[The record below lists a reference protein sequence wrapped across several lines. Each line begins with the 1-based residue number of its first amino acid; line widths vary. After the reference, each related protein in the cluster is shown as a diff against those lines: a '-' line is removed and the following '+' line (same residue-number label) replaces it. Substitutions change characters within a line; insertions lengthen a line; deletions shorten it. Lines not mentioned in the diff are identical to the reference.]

1 MNKSYLINLNK
12 TIKDALFRLEKNR
25 QKCLIVVDKNQKFFG
40 TLTDGDVRRAI
51 LINSNVHNSIKS
63 YVKKKPIVIKEADY
77 KKLSASDVDK
87 LLKKHSKSKIDLIP
101 VINEKRKVIHLI
113 DSETKKTQL
122 DKISLVVMA
131 GGKGVRLKPFTD
143 IFPKPLIPVNN
154 IPAAEQIINSFREN
168 GVNKIFFSVNFKKD
182 LIKSYFKDKP
192 YKINYIEEKKSLG
205 TVGSLFNLKK
215 HINSDFFLSNC
226 DTILNINLKDFFDYH
241 KKNNFF
247 ISIVVATKNFKLPYG
262 SCELDKRGLLKK
274 ITEKP
279 NTNYLVNTGLY
290 LMNSKITKF
299 VKKNSPMDMDQLIKI
314 LKNKNKKIGVYPIS
328 ESNWFDVGEWSEY
341 NKLIFNKR

>member
-1 MNKSYLINLNK
+1 MNQSYLINLNR
-12 TIKDALFRLEKNR
+12 TIKDALFRLEKNK
-25 QKCLIVVDKNQKFFG
+25 QKCLIVVDKNQKFYG

-51 LINSNVHNSIKS
+51 LNNSNVHNTIKS
-63 YVKKKPIVIKEADY
+63 YVKKKPVVIREVDY
-77 KKLSASDVDK
+77 KKLSSNDIDK
-87 LLKKHSKSKIDLIP
+87 LFKKFKNSKIDLIP
-101 VINEKRKVIHLI
+101 VINEKKRVIHLI
-113 DSETKKTQL
+113 DSEAKKTQL
-122 DKISLVVMA
+122 NKIPLVLMA

-154 IPAAEQIINSFREN
+154 IPAAEQIVNSFREN

-205 TVGSLFNLKK
+205 TVGSLSNLKQV
-215 HINSDFFLSNC
+215 NSDFFVSNC
-226 DTILNINLKDFFDYH
+226 DTILNINHKDFFDYH
-241 KKNNFF
+241 KRNNFF
-247 ISIVVATKNFKLPYG
+247 ISIVVATKDFKLPYG

-290 LMNSKITKF
+290 LMNSNVIKF
-299 VKKNSPMDMDQLIKI
+299 IKKNSFMNMDQLIKI
-314 LKNKNKKIGVYPIS
+314 LKNKKKKIGVYPIS
-328 ESNWFDVGEWSEY
+328 ENNWYDVGEWSEY
-341 NKLIFNKR
+341 NKLIFNKQ

>member
-1 MNKSYLINLNK
+1 MNQSYLINLNR
-12 TIKDALFRLEKNR
+12 TIKDALFRLEKNK
-25 QKCLIVVDKNQKFFG
+25 QKCLIVVDKNQKFYG

-51 LINSNVHNSIKS
+51 LNNSNVHNTIKS
-63 YVKKKPIVIKEADY
+63 YVKKKPVVIREVDY
-77 KKLSASDVDK
+77 KKLSSNDIDK
-87 LLKKHSKSKIDLIP
+87 LFKKFKNSKIDLVP
-101 VINEKRKVIHLI
+101 VINEKKRVIHLI
-113 DSETKKTQL
+113 DSEAKKTQL
-122 DKISLVVMA
+122 NKIPLVLMA

-154 IPAAEQIINSFREN
+154 IPAAEQIVNSFREN

-205 TVGSLFNLKK
+205 TVGSLSNLKQV
-215 HINSDFFLSNC
+215 NSDFFVSNC
-226 DTILNINLKDFFDYH
+226 DTILNINHKDFFDYH
-241 KKNNFF
+241 KRNNFF

-290 LMNSKITKF
+290 LMNSNVIKF
-299 VKKNSPMDMDQLIKI
+299 IKKNSFMNMDQLIKI
-314 LKNKNKKIGVYPIS
+314 LKNKKKRIGVYPIS
-328 ESNWFDVGEWSEY
+328 ENNWYDVGEWSEY
-341 NKLIFNKR
+341 NKLIFNKQ

>member
-1 MNKSYLINLNK
+1 M
-12 TIKDALFRLEKNR
+12 
-25 QKCLIVVDKNQKFFG
+25 
-40 TLTDGDVRRAI
+40 
-51 LINSNVHNSIKS
+51 INSNVHNSIKS

-241 KKNNFF
+241 KK
-247 ISIVVATKNFKLPYG
+247 ISKETYCI
-262 SCELDKRGLLKK
+262 
-274 ITEKP
+274 
-279 NTNYLVNTGLY
+279 
-290 LMNSKITKF
+290 
-299 VKKNSPMDMDQLIKI
+299 
-314 LKNKNKKIGVYPIS
+314 YPII
-328 ESNWFDVGEWSEY
+328 Y
-341 NKLIFNKR
+341 

>member
-1 MNKSYLINLNK
+1 MNQSYLINLNR
-12 TIKDALFRLEKNR
+12 TIKDALFRLEKNK
-25 QKCLIVVDKNQKFFG
+25 QKCLIVVDKNQKFYG

-51 LINSNVHNSIKS
+51 LNNSNVHNTIKS
-63 YVKKKPIVIKEADY
+63 YVKKKPVVIREVDY
-77 KKLSASDVDK
+77 KKLSSNDIDK
-87 LLKKHSKSKIDLIP
+87 LFKKFKNSKIDLIP
-101 VINEKRKVIHLI
+101 VINEKKRVIHLI
-113 DSETKKTQL
+113 DSEAKKTQL
-122 DKISLVVMA
+122 NKIPLVLMA

-154 IPAAEQIINSFREN
+154 IPAAEQIVNSFREN

-205 TVGSLFNLKK
+205 TVGSLSNLKQV
-215 HINSDFFLSNC
+215 NSDFFLSNC
-226 DTILNINLKDFFDYH
+226 DTILNINHKDFFDYH
-241 KKNNFF
+241 KRNNFF

-290 LMNSKITKF
+290 LMNSNVIKF
-299 VKKNSPMDMDQLIKI
+299 IKKNSFMNMDQLIKI
-314 LKNKNKKIGVYPIS
+314 LKNKKKRIGVYPIS
-328 ESNWFDVGEWSEY
+328 ENNWYDVGEWSEY
-341 NKLIFNKR
+341 NKLIFNKQ

>member
-1 MNKSYLINLNK
+1 MNQSYLINLNR
-12 TIKDALFRLEKNR
+12 TIKDALFRLEKNK
-25 QKCLIVVDKNQKFFG
+25 QKCLIVVDKNQKFYG

-51 LINSNVHNSIKS
+51 LNNSNVHNTIKS
-63 YVKKKPIVIKEADY
+63 YVKKKPVVIREVDY
-77 KKLSASDVDK
+77 KKLSSNDIDK
-87 LLKKHSKSKIDLIP
+87 LFKKFKNSKIDLIP
-101 VINEKRKVIHLI
+101 VINEKKRVIHLI
-113 DSETKKTQL
+113 DSEAKKTQL
-122 DKISLVVMA
+122 NKIPLVLMA

-154 IPAAEQIINSFREN
+154 IPAAEQIVNSFREN
-168 GVNKIFFSVNFKKD
+168 GVKKIFFSVNFKKD

-205 TVGSLFNLKK
+205 TVGSLSNLKQV
-215 HINSDFFLSNC
+215 NSDFFVSNC
-226 DTILNINLKDFFDYH
+226 DTILNINHKDFFDYH
-241 KKNNFF
+241 KRNNFF

-290 LMNSKITKF
+290 LMNSNVIKF
-299 VKKNSPMDMDQLIKI
+299 IKKNSFMNMDQLIKI
-314 LKNKNKKIGVYPIS
+314 LKNKKK
-328 ESNWFDVGEWSEY
+328 DWSLSY
-341 NKLIFNKR
+341 F

>member
-1 MNKSYLINLNK
+1 MNQSYLINLNR
-12 TIKDALFRLEKNR
+12 TIKDALFRLEKNK
-25 QKCLIVVDKNQKFFG
+25 QKCLIVVDKNQKFYG

-51 LINSNVHNSIKS
+51 LNNSNVHNTIKS
-63 YVKKKPIVIKEADY
+63 YVKKKPVVIREVDY
-77 KKLSASDVDK
+77 KKLSSNDIDK
-87 LLKKHSKSKIDLIP
+87 LFKKFKNSKIDLIP
-101 VINEKRKVIHLI
+101 VINEKKRVIHLI
-113 DSETKKTQL
+113 DSEAKKTQL
-122 DKISLVVMA
+122 NKIPLVLMA

-154 IPAAEQIINSFREN
+154 IPAAEQIVNSFREN

-205 TVGSLFNLKK
+205 TVGSLSNLKQV
-215 HINSDFFLSNC
+215 NSDFFVSNC
-226 DTILNINLKDFFDYH
+226 DTILNINHKDFFDYH
-241 KKNNFF
+241 KRNNFF

-290 LMNSKITKF
+290 LMNSNVIKF
-299 VKKNSPMDMDQLIKI
+299 IKKNSFMNMDQLIKI
-314 LKNKNKKIGVYPIS
+314 LKNKKKRIGVYPIS
-328 ESNWFDVGEWSEY
+328 ENNWYDVGEWSEY
-341 NKLIFNKR
+341 NKLIFNKQ